1 MNTSD
6 MVNKLIAV
14 IGREAELFES
24 FLELLEHQ
32 QEMLVKN
39 DLKGLTEVTSQQQE
53 KLIISQNLNQHRLE
67 LVEAIKRDH
76 NLDGDVN
83 VSRLIDIVD
92 REQADRL
99 AMLQNII
106 LNLTDKINDTRNQNA
121 ILLNRS
127 REYIVKTVEMLSRIG
142 SPKTG
147 YTSKG
152 VNADT
157 RNNLALDRRV

>member
-1 MNTSD
+1 

-24 FLELLEHQ
+24 FLDLLEQ
-32 QEMLVKN
+32 QQRMLVKN

-53 KLIISQNLNQHRLE
+53 KLIVSQNLNQHRLE
-67 LVEAIKRDH
+67 LVEAIKRDR
-76 NLDGDVN
+76 NLEGDLN
-83 VSRLIDIVD
+83 VSRLIEIVD

-99 AMLQNII
+99 EMLQKII
-106 LNLTDKINDTRNQNA
+106 MNLTDKINETRNQNA

-127 REYIVKTVEMLSRIG
+127 REYIVKTVEMLSRINT
-142 SPKTG
+142 PDTG
-147 YTSKG
+147 YTAKG
-152 VNADT
+152 VNADS